1 MSAAAIKGWCPGAW
15 RPMRSG
21 DGLVV
26 RVRPHQGRINA
37 RQAAGI
43 AALAQRYGNG
53 LIDLTNRANLQIR
66 GVSEDGH
73 PPLIGGLAELG
84 LLDADPDIEA
94 RRNVLVTPFW
104 AADDETI
111 SIAAELEH
119 ALTKDPIGLP
129 AKFGFAVDCGKERVL
144 ASASA
149 DVRIERDTDGR
160 LMVRADGAEAGRVA
174 ARDEVITV
182 ALDLA
187 RWFVAS
193 GGVNQG
199 RGRMAAHVMAGV
211 KLPDVLAG
219 RARPAPKQAAPTPGL
234 TQNGGLVGAAF
245 GQMTHATL
253 QWLAEHAGGLRMT
266 PWRMMLAE
274 GLHEMPPR
282 EGLITH
288 AEDPLLRVVACSG
301 APRCPEA
308 HGDTRM
314 LAAALAPHL
323 APDTRLH
330 VSGCAK
336 GCAQSGPAS
345 ITLVATAKGFDL
357 IRNGSTR
364 DASILCGLSRDAILA
379 NPSVLSRA
387 R

>member
-1 MSAAAIKGWCPGAW
+1 
-15 RPMRSG
+15 MRSG

-66 GVSEDGH
+66 GVGEDDH

-94 RRNVLVTPFW
+94 QRNVLVTPFW

-119 ALTKDPIGLP
+119 ALTKGPIGLP

-144 ASASA
+144 AGASA
-149 DVRIERDTDGR
+149 DVRIECDTDGR
-160 LMVRADGAEAGRVA
+160 LMVRADGTEAGRVVT
-174 ARDEVITV
+174 RDEVITI
-182 ALDLA
+182 ALNLA

-193 GGVNQG
+193 GGVNES
-199 RGRMAAHVMAGV
+199 RGRMAAHVMAGA
-211 KLPDVLAG
+211 KLPDVLAS
-219 RARPAPKQAAPTPGL
+219 RALPAPKQAAPTPGL
-234 TQNGGLVGAAF
+234 TQRGALVGAAF
-245 GQMTHATL
+245 GQMTHTTL
-253 QWLAEHAGGLRMT
+253 QWLAERASGLRMT

-274 GLHEMPPR
+274 GLNEMPLR
-282 EGLITH
+282 EGLIAH

-308 HGDTRM
+308 HADTRM

-364 DASILCGLSRDAILA
+364 DAPVVSGLIRDAILA
-379 NPSVLSRA
+379 NPSVLPGA
-387 R
+387 L